1 MKPNSMVGAALW
13 GGATM
18 GVLSALPFISVAN
31 CCCLWV
37 ISGGVVGAYMLQTN
51 APPGVAIT
59 AGDGALTGL
68 LSGMIGAVIYSVLSV
83 PINLVLGPVQQRVM
97 QQFVSSSRDIPEEM
111 RGLLSTMEG
120 PTGTLIKAVLGF
132 LFMLIAG
139 AIFSTLG
146 GLLGYAIFRR
156 KPAPAAPSAE

>member
-1 MKPNSMVGAALW
+1 MKPNSMVVAALW

-18 GVLSALPFISVAN
+18 GVLSALPFINVAN
-31 CCCLWV
+31 CCCVWV
-37 ISGGVVGAYMLQTN
+37 ITGGVVGAYMLQSS

-68 LSGMIGAVIYSVLSV
+68 LAGMIGALIYSILSI
-83 PINLVLGPVQQRVM
+83 PINFLLGPIQQRM
-97 QQFVSSSRDIPEEM
+97 LQQFVSSSRDLPEEM
-111 RGLLSTMEG
+111 RGLLSSMEG
-120 PTGTLIKAVLGF
+120 TTGTLIKAVLGF

-156 KPAPAAPSAE
+156 KPAPEPPVA